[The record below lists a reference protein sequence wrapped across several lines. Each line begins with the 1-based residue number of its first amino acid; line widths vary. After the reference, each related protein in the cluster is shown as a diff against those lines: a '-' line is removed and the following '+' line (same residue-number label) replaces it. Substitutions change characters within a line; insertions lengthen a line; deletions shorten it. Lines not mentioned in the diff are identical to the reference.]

1 MSNTYLEKIALTVEE
16 AKSARK
22 QGEKAFRKTEA
33 KGALVGAGLG
43 GAAMF
48 AKSKNAAL
56 VYARSSGGR
65 IGPGKARAILSGVG
79 AVAGGLAGS
88 ALSQPV
94 AVDSKNRAHTK
105 ALNKYLSKSAAVTLS
120 DVRKRND
127 SNTTTRGLYGDA
139 GFVVGGAA
147 GAAGVGATALHKGLR
162 ESKAYSAL
170 GQKIKND
177 RALKRHSK
185 SLGGN
190 ATLMGKGNQLVPA
203 IDGRGIGQ
211 KAGATFG
218 RVVRKAGLAGALGGA
233 VIGSGLA
240 VNHANK
246 KLDEADAK
254 HYSKLSAKKDLT
266 KKASTDTL
274 YEAAPKK
281 KPSTLMHA
289 LGAEGTAIA
298 TGLAF
303 KAVGSRMGG
312 GKIGNAMANSKLGR
326 AASKAIWQQKNVGG
340 RVLMGEVAE
349 YTGSVGGIYGALKY
363 KEHLDNKKSKKAALI
378 KSASI
383 LERIKIQTA
392 RG

>member
-1 MSNTYLEKIALTVEE
+1 MSNTYLEKIALTTEE

-22 QGEKAFRKTEA
+22 KGESAFRKTEA
-33 KGALVGAGLG
+33 NFAATGAGIG
-43 GAAMF
+43 GVATF

-56 VYARSSGGR
+56 VFAKETGGR
-65 IGPGKARAILSGVG
+65 VAPRKARAILSGVG
-79 AVAGGLAGS
+79 AIGGALLGS
-88 ALSQPV
+88 ALAQP
-94 AVDSKNRAHTK
+94 AAGYSRDRAHHK
-105 ALNKYLSKSAAVTLS
+105 ELNKFLRKSAELKLR
-120 DVRKRND
+120 DVEKRNAK
-127 SNTTTRGLYGDA
+127 NNLTRSLYADA
-139 GFVVGGAA
+139 GALGGAAA
-147 GAAGVGATALHKGLR
+147 GAATVGSVALHKGLK

-266 KKASTDTL
+266 KKASTDTI

-289 LGAEGTAIA
+289 LGTEGTAIA